1 MLDSLYECYPL
12 SRVHCSLSIMQILKI
27 FKVTP
32 QVLLWILLIC
42 AQKINYINI
51 SAAYSKLYIL
61 QTSKGIFYR
70 HPIVKSVWSVQQNWI
85 SVGVL
90 FLLEILWVFLLS
102 FFLFFNWIILIDLP
116 ISLYLTYTT
125 YLTP

>member
-61 QTSKGIFYR
+61 QTCNGIFYR